1 MTLPGFRVAHTML
14 LISAYGQ
21 VSVLDRALGALE
33 VDGAGGEVDGVG
45 VKAMEGIK
53 QAGAVPSKP
62 DVIET
67 GGLGVAV
74 VVVLFEADSIAA
86 EADMG
91 AEKIGGSTPEKVLG
105 MLGSMR
111 LQLAL

>member
-1 MTLPGFRVAHTML
+1 ML

-21 VSVLDRALGALE
+21 VSVLDRAPGVPE
-33 VDGAGGEVDGVG
+33 VDGAG
-45 VKAMEGIK
+45 VKTMEGIK

-62 DVIET
+62 DMIKT
-67 GGLGVAV
+67 GGLGVAAV
-74 VVVLFEADSIAA
+74 VVMFEADSIAA

-91 AEKIGGSTPEKVLG
+91 VEEIKGSAPEKVLG
-105 MLGSMR
+105 MLDSMR